1 MPMMFLPA
9 YPLNRPAWFDADK
22 VSVVVDLVEGR
33 PSKLAGGEPSL
44 AIVGT
49 QIVCDGF
56 PINLAGPAGKV
67 AEQIAAQRTRHLT
80 LVEPA

>member
-22 VSVVVDLVEGR
+22 VSVVVDLVEQR
-33 PSKLAGGEPSL
+33 APAIVGGDPQL

-49 QIVCDGF
+49 QIVCDGY

-67 AEQIAAQRTRHLT
+67 AEQISRERTRHLT